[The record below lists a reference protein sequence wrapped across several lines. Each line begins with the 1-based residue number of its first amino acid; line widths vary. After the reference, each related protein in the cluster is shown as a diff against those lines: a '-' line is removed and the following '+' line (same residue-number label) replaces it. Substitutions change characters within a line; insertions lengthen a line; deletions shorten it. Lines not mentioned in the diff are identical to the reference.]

1 MPTSV
6 TFQFCN
12 TATQTKLAC
21 LFLNSSCLFFFSS
34 NSFFFSCCSCL
45 IYSRMIHIRKVD
57 SKTYFLPCGRNSLS
71 SNLGTHLLANMDE
84 FLERKK
90 LRRASLSKVQ
100 NRKGSLK
107 AVQKN
112 FYGGGVGIPYR
123 KYEIVLTSSSNLLD
137 LLARWILLSKKFF
150 APPTPISPTS
160 MLTSFASWLRPGM
173 PSDENCSL
181 NVQNVQSPPLQNI

>member
-1 MPTSV
+1 MLASKFWTSIFYFINKLIKNLASNFSILIYV
-6 TFQFCN
+6 EN
-12 TATQTKLAC
+12 QTKLAC

-107 AVQKN
+107 AV
-112 FYGGGVGIPYR
+112 
-123 KYEIVLTSSSNLLD
+123 
-137 LLARWILLSKKFF
+137 
-150 APPTPISPTS
+150 
-160 MLTSFASWLRPGM
+160 
-173 PSDENCSL
+173 
-181 NVQNVQSPPLQNI
+181 